1 MSRRGSWFAA
11 ARDERG
17 SILPMTALMV
27 TVVLGF
33 TAFAVDLGLNRVAV
47 RDMQSV
53 ADAVAL
59 DTARS
64 PALASCNGT
73 TLTQVANASL
83 ARQPARIGRDQA
95 LQVEPGRIDAA
106 GTFTSADS
114 GCNAVRIT
122 SRTEVDYAF
131 APVIGTDSGTARRS
145 AIGAQAPA
153 SVCFS
158 AGTKALSLNSSASAL
173 GPVLDQVIKVNNLDV
188 AGYTGLV
195 NLKDLS
201 IPIGRLTAQLGIG
214 TPEQVATTQVTLA
227 GFLNAAAD
235 VLSTESTA
243 SAVASAT
250 LLRAVAVRA
259 GSRSFLLGDILA
271 VGTTGASALDA
282 RVNALDIVAASIV
295 AANGTNAVRVDRL
308 DIAVPLDLVNG
319 STQLHIIEPP
329 QIACGQIGSTARTAQ
344 VRVDIAKDINAIGLT
359 SAGLSVGVEVASG
372 TAELTA
378 VQCAPPQRTTVR
390 GTTGVASVTAREAQG
405 QSSLRVRL
413 LGLPVTDV
421 RLSGQVGANTTTQQF
436 AYPPSPDH
444 TQQFGSATA
453 ITVNADVS
461 GLGGLLNPLNV
472 LINPI
477 LNTVSALTGSLDLLL
492 RPVLAAVGIR
502 VGTMDVTM
510 LGTPR
515 CNNVRL
521 AG

>member
-1 MSRRGSWFAA
+1 MSRRRSSWFAA
-11 ARDERG
+11 GRDERG

-64 PALASCNGT
+64 PALSTCNAT

-83 ARQPARIGRDQA
+83 TRQPARIGRDQS

-106 GTFTSADS
+106 GTFTSAS
-114 GCNAVRIT
+114 TACNAVRIT

-195 NLKDLS
+195 DLKDLS
-201 IPIGRLTAQLGIG
+201 VPIGRLTAELGIG
-214 TPEQVATTQVTLA
+214 TPDEVATTRVTLA
-227 GFLNAAAD
+227 SFLDAAAD
-235 VLSTESTA
+235 VLSTEATA
-243 SAVASAT
+243 TAVARAT
-250 LLRAVAVRA
+250 VLRSIAVRA
-259 GSRSFLLGDILA
+259 GSRSFLLGDVLA
-271 VGTTGASALDA
+271 LGTTGTSALDA
-282 RVNALDIVAASIV
+282 SVNALDLVAASIV
-295 AANGTNAVRVDRL
+295 AANGTNALRVNQL
-308 DIAVPLDLVNG
+308 DIALPLDLVNG

-329 QIACGQIGSTARTAQ
+329 QIACGPVGTVARTAQ
-344 VRVDIAKDINAIGLT
+344 VRIDMAKDIRLLGLET
-359 SAGLSVGVEVASG
+359 ASISMAVGVARGS
-372 TAELTA
+372 AELTA
-378 VQCAPPQRTTVR
+378 VRCESPQRTTVQ
-390 GTTGVASVTAREAQG
+390 GTTGLASIQPRENRG
-405 QSSLRVRL
+405 NSNITV
-413 LGLPVTDV
+413 LGLSARLVGEVGERTDV
-421 RLSGQVGANTTTQQF
+421 REF
-436 AYPPSPDH
+436 PYPPAPHDLV
-444 TQQFGSATA
+444 QQYGGSSRIVIQAEPTGL
-453 ITVNADVS
+453 IS
-461 GLGGLLNPLNV
+461 GLLEPIDNTLLDVVN
-472 LINPI
+472 
-477 LNTVSALTGSLDLLL
+477 ALTGAVDLLVA
-492 RPVLAAVGIR
+492 PVLAALGIR